1 VPVVVVLWKY
11 DSPLGL
17 LGCDF
22 HSAAAAA
29 AVYFVLQ
36 STVLAGRLAAAA
48 ASSSNQAGSFTF
60 ERNSLSATFCNKAYS
75 S

>member
-1 VPVVVVLWKY
+1 VVLWKY
-11 DSPLGL
+11 NSPLGL

-48 ASSSNQAGSFTF
+48 ASSSNHYQAGSFTF
-60 ERNSLSATFCNKAYS
+60 ERKKFISHILQ
-75 S
+75 